1 MQEKLAG
8 IEAAAASAEGGSR
21 GVTGSRGGRGGAN
34 SSGSGGPAR
43 RPLQSAH
50 KRDGLPVSD
59 HAAGRGVSFSP
70 ETRDIERTQRLTR
83 QPTPHHR
90 GGPHRANPRGGTGW
104 MPYLVV
110 TFLICLGPARPL
122 LVTLLSEL
130 VGPVFGELSLFGGAP
145 KEVPW
150 YDSE

>member
-8 IEAAAASAEGGSR
+8 IEAAAATVEGS
-21 GVTGSRGGRGGAN
+21 SRGGAG
-34 SSGSGGPAR
+34 SSAGGGPTR
-43 RPLQSAH
+43 RPLQSAR
-50 KRDGLPVSD
+50 KRNGPPAD

-70 ETRDIERTQRLTR
+70 ETRDIERTPRLTR
-83 QPTPHHR
+83 QPTPYNR
-90 GGPHRANPRGGTGW
+90 GGPRRATGDSGAGGTGW

-110 TFLICLGPARPL
+110 TFLICMGPARPL
-122 LVTLLSEL
+122 LYSLLSEL
-130 VGPVFGELSLFGGAP
+130 FGSLFSEVSLFGGAP